1 MPAAFSEC
9 VQRAAAYVAARAR
22 GDLDGAEAMVASF
35 DNDNQR
41 ALAFAALAELAV
53 GCWPPT
59 TTSPPTWSPPS
70 SPSRSPVCRISTRST
85 GAASSCWPASRGPTR
100 VAVAHGIRRGS
111 PGDGA
116 GGRGATS
123 RWARRGCRRAGTP
136 PTPAAR
142 SGRGVNPRSTSLPHT
157 PAPQPKHTR
166 TFHMRQALLTPGH
179 LDVRQAS
186 GARRRAGP
194 R

>member
-111 PGDGA
+111 PGGGA

-123 RWARRGCRRAGTP
+123 RWAPTGLSQGWDTTHAGRKKRTRGQPQIDLAAAHTR
-136 PTPAAR
+136 PAAQAHTDI
-142 SGRGVNPRSTSLPHT
+142 PHEASTTHS
-157 PAPQPKHTR
+157 R
-166 TFHMRQALLTPGH
+166 T
-179 LDVRQAS
+179 S
-186 GARRRAGP
+186 
-194 R
+194 